1 MNPQRPLTSLSARAS
16 HVSRRALGAL
26 ALGVAAL
33 TMTGPLHADAPP
45 GRYALRA
52 CGTVVFDTQTKLE
65 WQRGVNPPA
74 DVANAIG
81 VCGALALD
89 GGRWRAP
96 TMLELSSIQDL
107 TASPSIDQRAFPGT
121 PSTNFATVSQSA
133 PATPPSYWVLSFGTG
148 VPDLAVSTTPG
159 ALVNSRCVRSAP

>member
-1 MNPQRPLTSLSARAS
+1 MSPLASQTSRTSRTSAACRG
-16 HVSRRALGAL
+16 ALGAL
-26 ALGVAAL
+26 ALCLAAL
-33 TMTGPLHADAPP
+33 TVAGPLHADAPP

-52 CGTVVFDTQTKLE
+52 CGTVVFDTMTKLE
-65 WQRGVNPPA
+65 WQRGVNAQA
-74 DVANAIG
+74 DVANAPG
-81 VCGALALD
+81 VCGALSLD

-107 TASPSIDQRAFPGT
+107 TASPAIDQRAFPNT

-133 PATPPSYWVLSFGTG
+133 PATPPSYWVLSFATG
-148 VPDLAVSTTPG
+148 IPDLAVSTTPN